1 MLLLI
6 CWARAAAAHLMPI
19 PIAFWGGFDST
30 AAECQRVVGAVAA
43 RCGLTAWSARN
54 ACMTAQAGGGQCDV
68 GAADTAVGQAHQDAL
83 DTADGVCAGAD
94 LTALNF
100 NLSLDVNLDIDTF
113 CNELE
118 NAAVSAVYFPA
129 LRANRL
135 QPVDTST
142 QACMRVTGR
151 TTTTLLAFAFRTI
164 RRTLDRIACEH
175 LTPTQKLDRLAQAA
189 ASIAHA
195 EVVLGTRL
203 ASMCPAFSSLY
214 HRDAGA
220 FLTAIGARYMCLAGS
235 TYVQDAVLCPAAV
248 CGNGIRE
255 GTEQC
260 DDGNLVAGDGCSPSC
275 TVEP

>member
-6 CWARAAAAHLMPI
+6 CWARAP
-19 PIAFWGGFDST
+19 
-30 AAECQRVVGAVAA
+30 
-43 RCGLTAWSARN
+43 
-54 ACMTAQAGGGQCDV
+54 
-68 GAADTAVGQAHQDAL
+68 
-83 DTADGVCAGAD
+83 
-94 LTALNF
+94 
-100 NLSLDVNLDIDTF
+100 
-113 CNELE
+113 
-118 NAAVSAVYFPA
+118 
-129 LRANRL
+129 
-135 QPVDTST
+135 
-142 QACMRVTGR
+142 GR
-151 TTTTLLAFAFRTI
+151 TTSTLLAFAFRTI

-195 EVVLGTRL
+195 EAVLGTRL

-220 FLTAIGARYMCLAGS
+220 FLTAIGARCMCLAGS

-260 DDGNLVAGDGCSPSC
+260 DDGNLVAGVGCSPSC